1 MCMEIKPR
9 TPQNLTIFKTNDEL
23 KKFLEKKYSV
33 RKNENGRFKTKI

>member
-1 MCMEIKPR
+1 MDTKPR
-9 TPQNLTIFKTNDEL
+9 TPQNLTILTANDSL